1 MSEGIKHKISKIVVN
16 NAENDL
22 TTYIQYMEYVVQFIY
37 FHWKIESA
45 PTEGLNIKYVLE
57 YTDGYSYEGVATVQ
71 LYDCEDN
78 KLLGKASVRVE

>member
-22 TTYIQYMEYVVQFIY
+22 TTDIQYMEYGVQFIY

-45 PTEGLNIKYVLE
+45 PPEGLNIKYILD
-57 YTDGYSYEGVATVQ
+57 YPLPRGVATVQ

-78 KLLGKASVRVE
+78 KFLGKASVRVE

>member
-22 TTYIQYMEYVVQFIY
+22 TTDIQYMEYGVQFIY

-45 PTEGLNIKYVLE
+45 PPEGLNIKYGLD
-57 YTDGYSYEGVATVQ
+57 YPLPRGVATVQ

-78 KLLGKASVRVE
+78 KFLGKASVRVE